1 MHVLALNAG
10 SSSLRYQVI
19 DPDRGAT
26 LVSGHIERIGEEH
39 AKVTQTAGTAE
50 REEKV
55 DVADHGEALELMHRL
70 LDEAGGVDVA
80 AIGHRV
86 VHGGSRLAASVVVDD
101 AVLAEIERLA
111 VFAPLH
117 NPAAAAGI
125 RSARASWPD
134 VPQVACFDTGF
145 FSGLP
150 AAASTYAIDR
160 ELAARHE
167 VRRYGFHG
175 LSHEYVAAAAARFL
189 SRAVEEVDQVV
200 LHLGNGASASAIRAG
215 RPVDTSMGLTPVEG
229 LVMGTRS
236 GDLDPGLLPYL
247 QRQAGLDADG
257 IDELLNER
265 SGIFG
270 LTGHTDFRD
279 LDEALGS
286 GDEVAQAAFDVY
298 VHRLRKYVGAYLA
311 VLGGAD
317 AITFTA
323 GVGEHNARVRAAVCS
338 GLEALGVVLSDERNR
353 APAGEARRISAD
365 GSAVAVLVVPTD
377 EELAI
382 ARKTAALL
390 G

>member
-1 MHVLALNAG
+1 MHVLVLNAG

-19 DPDRGAT
+19 DPS
-26 LVSGHIERIGEEH
+26 SGEVPVNGHVERIGEPG
-39 AKVTQTAGTAE
+39 ARVTQGQVQE
-50 REEKV
+50 GVE
-55 DVADHGEALELMHRL
+55 VADHAAALELMHRL
-70 LDEAGGVDVA
+70 LDDVGGLDLA

-86 VHGGSRLAASVVVDD
+86 VHGGPRLTGPVVIDD
-101 AVLAEIERLA
+101 QVLAEVERLA

-125 RSARASWPD
+125 RSARSSYPGL
-134 VPQVACFDTGF
+134 PQVACFDTGF
-145 FSGLP
+145 FAGLP
-150 AAASTYAIDR
+150 AAARTYAIDR
-160 ELAARHE
+160 ELAERHE

-175 LSHEYVAAAAARFL
+175 ISHEYVAAESARL
-189 SRAVEEVDQVV
+189 LGRAVAEVDQVV
-200 LHLGNGASASAIRAG
+200 LHLGNGASASAISRG
-215 RPVDTSMGLTPVEG
+215 WPVDVSMGLTPVEG

-257 IDELLNER
+257 LDDLLNHR
-265 SGIFG
+265 SGLFG

-279 LDEALGS
+279 LEAALVK
-286 GDEVAQAAFDVY
+286 GDEIAHAAFDVY

-317 AITFTA
+317 AVTFTA
-323 GVGEHNARVRAAVCS
+323 GVGEHNARVRRAVCH
-338 GLEALGVVLSDERNR
+338 GLDALGLVLDDERNESVDT
-353 APAGEARRISAD
+353 GVVSAD
-365 GSAVAVLVVPTD
+365 ASRVAVLVVPTN